1 MSPGLIRRRS
11 ATAKCIPIRRRRRPR
26 CCWCWANLLLLL
38 GETLLFYLICTFFYV
53 KSRKE
58 WVYFLVLVL
67 GSGLRKA
74 FPWLPAGVWPFL
86 MACLVSRL
94 IGLGFLRLLK
104 RNYAKTVR
112 ILERRHLPRAGAD
125 SPPGAGRRISAGSSK
140 NYSLKFLI

>member
-1 MSPGLIRRRS
+1 MVYNFFYPEKYGDLGVVG
-11 ATAKCIPIRRRRRPR
+11 
-26 CCWCWANLLLLL
+26 ANLLLLL

-58 WVYFLVLVL
+58 WVYFLVLIL

-86 MACLVSRL
+86 MACLVSCL
-94 IGLGFLRLLK
+94 IGIGFLRLLK

-112 ILERRHLPRAGAD
+112 ISAWNAGICLVL
-125 SPPGAGRRISAGSSK
+125 G
-140 NYSLKFLI
+140 LILRLALGGE